1 MIDLRSLIELAS
13 RHADDLDH
21 PVAPLRIGDRIF
33 DTDTEPVVMG
43 VVNLSRDSTYRES
56 VALTE
61 ASAVRRAR
69 VLVAQGA
76 HLVDLGAESSNVTKA
91 RIDADQQARTLVPV
105 IETLSAD
112 GIAVSIESYDA
123 ATVRAGLAAGARV
136 VNLTGSDSDEAVF
149 DLAAEFDATVVLCHV
164 NGAHARD
171 LDSIR
176 ASDMPAD
183 PFPRMLEQFERRVA
197 TARAHGVQHLTIDPG
212 VGFSFAMDDHV
223 LRARH
228 QSAVLLNSFR
238 LRRLGLPI
246 CHSVPHAFDLF
257 EDQFRVAE
265 SFFAVLAHLGG
276 TGVYRSHEVPQMV
289 AVLGALARL
298 DVLTDPTG

>member
-1 MIDLRSLIELAS
+1 MIDLRSLVELAT

-21 PVAPLRIGDRIF
+21 PVAPLQIGDRTF
-33 DTDTEPVVMG
+33 DTDAEPVVMG

-56 VALTE
+56 VATTR
-61 ASAVRRAR
+61 ASAIRRAH
-69 VLVAQGA
+69 VMVAQGA

-91 RIDADQQARTLVPV
+91 RVGADDQTRALVPV
-105 IETLSAD
+105 IEALAAD
-112 GIAVSIESYDA
+112 GIAVSIESYTA

-136 VNLTGSDSDEAVF
+136 LNLTGSDDDESMF

-164 NGAHARD
+164 NGANARD
-171 LDSIR
+171 IDSVH
-176 ASDMPAD
+176 ASDVVAD
-183 PFPRMLEQFERRVA
+183 PFPHMYEQFERRVA
-197 TARAHGVQHLTIDPG
+197 HARERGVQHLTIDPG

-257 EDQFRVAE
+257 EDQFRIAE

-276 TGVYRSHEVPQMV
+276 TGVYRSHEVPQLV
-289 AVLGALARL
+289 TVLGALRRL
-298 DVLTDPTG
+298 DVLTD